1 VKLIFL
7 GDSFTEG
14 TGIDFE
20 YGIQQEL
27 LENNQDIYFSDRS
40 KLKKDVQI
48 FINNF
53 RKNNVWTKLLCN
65 ELNLEEENRSFGGG
79 GLDSIFIELLQ
90 SEIINKNTD
99 RFYIIGLPFLHGGR
113 ILNSINSNEEIN
125 DILNKNFKYIVLNSK
140 VKDLKFY
147 QKHFN
152 NDFFKFYYLNFMMTV
167 INYLKNKKID
177 FLFLPT
183 WENNIK
189 EHFFKKPVNF
199 KEDSFERPINFR
211 ELFFKNKGNFSEKT
225 KDQNVSDIFI
235 ALYDKFVF
243 SELGKQMNFLININ
257 LITKLPCGH
266 ADIKSQYI
274 IKDMYKKYIKEK
286 LDEINIFR

>member
-1 VKLIFL
+1 MKLIFL

-20 YGIQQEL
+20 YGIQQGL
-27 LENNQDIYFSDRS
+27 LENNRNIYFSDRS
-40 KLKKDVQI
+40 ELKKDVQI

-65 ELNLEEENRSFGGG
+65 ELNLEEENRSYGGG
-79 GLDSIFIELLQ
+79 GLDSVFIELLQ

-140 VKDLKFY
+140 IKDLNFY
-147 QKHFN
+147 QKYFKQ
-152 NDFFKFYYLNFMMTV
+152 DFFYLYYLNFMMTI
-167 INYLKNKKID
+167 INYLKNKKIN

-199 KEDSFERPINFR
+199 KEDSFERPVNFR
-211 ELFFKNKGNFSEKT
+211 ELYFKTKGNFSEKI
-225 KDQNVSDIFI
+225 KDQKIIDIFI
-235 ALYDKFVF
+235 DFYDKFIF
-243 SELGKQMNFLININ
+243 SVLEEQTNFLINKD
-257 LITKLPCGH
+257 LIKKLPCGH

-274 IKDMYKKYIKEK
+274 IKDMYIKYIKEK
-286 LDEINIFR
+286 INEINISR